1 MEIYTIGYSSF
12 QKDDF
17 IAVLKEY
24 GINSVIDVRSSPYS
38 AFHTDYNKEILQ
50 KTLKD
55 NNIFYRNYKN
65 EFGARQTDRQYYPE
79 GYLSFSLFVKSEAF
93 QSGMNKIINAIP
105 LGYTFALMCSE
116 KDPLTCHRT
125 IMVAREFHKNNIGI
139 KHILSDKTTISQ
151 EDIENRLV
159 KMYFSDRDQVSFFGE
174 TKSFEELVDDAYEIQ
189 NRKIGY
195 RFDENNEGG
204 IF

>member
-1 MEIYTIGYSSF
+1 
-12 QKDDF
+12 
-17 IAVLKEY
+17 
-24 GINSVIDVRSSPYS
+24 
-38 AFHTDYNKEILQ
+38 
-50 KTLKD
+50 
-55 NNIFYRNYKN
+55 
-65 EFGARQTDRQYYPE
+65 
-79 GYLSFSLFVKSEAF
+79 
-93 QSGMNKIINAIP
+93 
-105 LGYTFALMCSE
+105 MCSE